1 MFSKNIYRRTQFEHG
16 KEDCFLEDFHVCVL
30 RKTIKSLKKSSLPKL
45 KPVSLVSYKCHINKT
60 CKCKMKI
67 VVVVDHRAF
76 EFSRR
81 EGQIFMIKSM
91 NTRAINRMVHYGND
105 IGNTQG
111 LIDLNDDAIK
121 ERFTWKAVVQDGC
134 YGIFRPTTP
143 APSTTTT
150 TTTTTTVSIGKKVRK
165 Y

>member
-1 MFSKNIYRRTQFEHG
+1 
-16 KEDCFLEDFHVCVL
+16 
-30 RKTIKSLKKSSLPKL
+30 
-45 KPVSLVSYKCHINKT
+45 
-60 CKCKMKI
+60 MKI

-76 EFSRR
+76 EFSLR
-81 EGQIFMIKSM
+81 EGKNFTIRSM
-91 NTRAINRMVHYGND
+91 NIRAINRMVHYGND

-121 ERFTWKAVVQDGC
+121 ERLTWKAVVQDGC